1 MLIVIFAVLNI
12 ATAYMTCRAAESRG
26 RSVKA
31 WIWLGVL
38 FGPFAW
44 LAVVLLPPLQKAVSA

>member
-1 MLIVIFAVLNI
+1 MVIAILVVLNI
-12 ATAYMTCRAAESRG
+12 AAAYLSCRAAESRG

-31 WIWLGVL
+31 WMWLGVL

-44 LAVVLLPPLQKAVSA
+44 LAVVLLPPLPKAVPA